1 MSAQKMFQRFL
12 LILLPLT
19 LLLGS
24 TSAFAGYHKNPGKS
38 VTLINAKG
46 QNTGTATI
54 KESKE
59 GGVNIHLVVSGLTPG
74 EHAVHFHQTP
84 SCTAPDFKSA
94 GGHFNPTAAHHGLDN
109 PAGPHAGDMPN
120 FTVSADG
127 TADVVV
133 SDPRVTLQPGA
144 PNSLFANGGTAL
156 MIHAKADDN
165 KSDPA
170 GNAGER
176 VACGVIVP

>member
-1 MSAQKMFQRFL
+1 
-12 LILLPLT
+12 
-19 LLLGS
+19 
-24 TSAFAGYHKNPGKS
+24 
-38 VTLINAKG
+38 
-46 QNTGTATI
+46 
-54 KESKE
+54 
-59 GGVNIHLVVSGLTPG
+59 
-74 EHAVHFHQTP
+74 
-84 SCTAPDFKSA
+84 
-94 GGHFNPTAAHHGLDN
+94 
-109 PAGPHAGDMPN
+109 MPN

-127 TADVVV
+127 TADVMV

>member
-12 LILLPLT
+12 LVLLPLT

-94 GGHFNPTAAHHGLDN
+94 GGHFNPTAAHHGMDN
-109 PAGPHAGDMPN
+109 RPARTPVTCPTSPSQP
-120 FTVSADG
+120 TVPLMSWSPTPASRSSRAHPTLFSP
-127 TADVVV
+127 TA
-133 SDPRVTLQPGA
+133 
-144 PNSLFANGGTAL
+144 
-156 MIHAKADDN
+156 
-165 KSDPA
+165 
-170 GNAGER
+170 ER
-176 VACGVIVP
+176 RS